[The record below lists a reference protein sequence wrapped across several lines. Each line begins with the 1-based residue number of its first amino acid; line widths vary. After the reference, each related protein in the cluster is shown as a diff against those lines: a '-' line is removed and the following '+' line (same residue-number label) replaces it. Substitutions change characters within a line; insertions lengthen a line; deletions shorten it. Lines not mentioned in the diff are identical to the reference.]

1 MNLGLLME
9 LSFQKRKLCLLGSI
23 LSIFV
28 VIYWLCRASHGCRS
42 LLSFATA
49 LM

>member
-9 LSFQKRKLCLLGSI
+9 LSFQKRKLSLFLSI

-28 VIYWLCRASHGCRS
+28 VIY
-42 LLSFATA
+42 
-49 LM
+49 